1 MFPEV
6 LEDKDQED
14 ERVMLVLQDHVV
26 DPVVSEPLEKM
37 VFKELLDQLVHQDS
51 EEKTEKQEHLV
62 QPVSL
67 E

>member
-1 MFPEV
+1 VFPEV

-26 DPVVSEPLEKM
+26 DPVVSELLEKM

>member
-1 MFPEV
+1 VFPEV

>member
-26 DPVVSEPLEKM
+26 DPVVSELLEKM

>member
-1 MFPEV
+1 VFPEV

-37 VFKELLDQLVHQDS
+37 DFKELLDQLVHQDS